1 MERKRGWNLESKR
14 ATNNNVGASNNMLQ
28 AKMISSSK
36 KLMYTIVL
44 KALSKLHKEL
54 LEIMLE

>member
-1 MERKRGWNLESKR
+1 
-14 ATNNNVGASNNMLQ
+14 MLQ